1 MSRLRTEETMR
12 RTTKTTI
19 TLPQPN
25 DKTLEQLKEY
35 SQSRGRVNLK
45 RLRQQQVANSKSNG
59 R

>member
-1 MSRLRTEETMR
+1 MR